1 MILPKNLKKKIV
13 LGSVNFGSVYGI
25 NQKKIKFQEVVKI
38 LSHAKLNG
46 LKYIDTAQLYKSE
59 EIIAKYNKHRFKI
72 ITKIFFNSQHKNFK
86 KTEREVSKSILNI
99 KGHILDTVMF
109 HNSKILFTKSGEQ
122 IFKNLNKLKK
132 NGDFNKIGV
141 SIYDF
146 KELKFLLKKY
156 KFDVIQC
163 PFNILDKR
171 IIFENWVNVLK
182 KKKVEVH
189 ARSIFLQ
196 GLILNKNFRKSKN
209 FFSNANNTFRD
220 FELFIKKNKISA
232 LECALNYVIKNK
244 KIDKVVIGIDSLK
257 QFKQILNS
265 YLKKNISFKFKIKK
279 LEEKF
284 YNPSKWPKN
293 I

>member
-1 MILPKNLKKKIV
+1 M
-13 LGSVNFGSVYGI
+13 
-25 NQKKIKFQEVVKI
+25 
-38 LSHAKLNG
+38 
-46 LKYIDTAQLYKSE
+46 
-59 EIIAKYNKHRFKI
+59 
-72 ITKIFFNSQHKNFK
+72 
-86 KTEREVSKSILNI
+86 
-99 KGHILDTVMF
+99 
-109 HNSKILFTKSGEQ
+109 
-122 IFKNLNKLKK
+122 
-132 NGDFNKIGV
+132 